1 MRFISEII
9 LYHDEDLDSS
19 ILRIKICN
27 IGMNQMIY
35 AINAFIFAIN
45 QPFIE
50 VKRRPR

>member
-27 IGMNQMIY
+27 IGDESNDLCHKCVYICH
-35 AINAFIFAIN
+35 
-45 QPFIE
+45 
-50 VKRRPR
+50 